1 MPLAAPL
8 ILPFAELA
16 GITIAGLGMAAASK
30 KVSDFISDNPETSTQ
45 ILTMLV
51 PGGQGLNAL
60 FKKKASVT
68 LEDVED
74 MTDEEAQDLSDED
87 IAGVMN
93 EAG

>member
-30 KVSDFISDNPETSTQ
+30 KISDFISDNPETSMQ

-60 FKKKASVT
+60 FRKKASVT
-68 LEDVED
+68 SLISQSFFVVYLHLCFYPP
-74 MTDEEAQDLSDED
+74 LS
-87 IAGVMN
+87 
-93 EAG
+93 

>member
-30 KVSDFISDNPETSTQ
+30 KISDFISDNPETSMQ

-51 PGGQGLNAL
+51 P
-60 FKKKASVT
+60 
-68 LEDVED
+68 
-74 MTDEEAQDLSDED
+74 
-87 IAGVMN
+87 AGS
-93 EAG
+93 